1 MPHSY
6 SLYVEPLNS
15 RPNIKTKNNAGR
27 RRFKRTCQDYGIY
40 EGSKYSIGT
49 DAPLLVLLRFLFRTW
64 LDIGSNQQNIREFS
78 ANGRAVFAYLIYQS
92 LCFGF
97 VGFELF
103 GNKGRKE

>member
-15 RPNIKTKNNAGR
+15 HPNIKTKNNAGR
-27 RRFKRTCQDYGIY
+27 RRFKRFSQDYGFY
-40 EGSKYSIGT
+40 ACSKYFNCA
-49 DAPLLVLLRFLFRTW
+49 DAPLLVLLRFLYGTW
-64 LDIGSNQQNIREFS
+64 LDVGSNQQNIREFS